1 MSGGVAQNIKA
12 NKLIAELKDLNNLF
26 IPPGPGDESISIGA
40 AFLEYISRTNKVK
53 SLEQISGY
61 LGPSF
66 SEEYINKVIKD
77 KLSKE
82 FTCTKANNKDCA
94 KILAKGEVIAR
105 FSNDKMEF
113 GARLKEIRISLNCSQ
128 KELSEQTG
136 LNLRTIQRIENNEV
150 KPSLYSLK
158 VIGEASNTDLSDFIK
173 TSEAKPYEF
182 NVNLKITDMN
192 QFLNDLKALV
202 KTHWKTIFIIIL
214 VIYLFTSYTDIKS
227 GIMDA
232 WSGK

>member
-1 MSGGVAQNIKA
+1 MTPICQ
-12 NKLIAELKDLNNLF
+12 LIIHLHV
-26 IPPGPGDESISIGA
+26 S
-40 AFLEYISRTNKVK
+40 
-53 SLEQISGY
+53 Y
-61 LGPSF
+61 LQ
-66 SEEYINKVIKD
+66 
-77 KLSKE
+77 
-82 FTCTKANNKDCA
+82 
-94 KILAKGEVIAR
+94 
-105 FSNDKMEF
+105 MEF
-113 GARLKEIRISLNCSQ
+113 GARLKEIRTSLNCSQ

-136 LNLRTIQRIENNEV
+136 LTLRTIQRIENNEV

-158 VIGEASNTDLSDFIK
+158 VIGEVLKTDLSDFVN

-214 VIYLFTSYTDIKS
+214 VIYLFTSYTDIKA

-232 WSGK
+232 WGGK

>member
-1 MSGGVAQNIKA
+1 
-12 NKLIAELKDLNNLF
+12 
-26 IPPGPGDESISIGA
+26 
-40 AFLEYISRTNKVK
+40 
-53 SLEQISGY
+53 
-61 LGPSF
+61 
-66 SEEYINKVIKD
+66 
-77 KLSKE
+77 
-82 FTCTKANNKDCA
+82 
-94 KILAKGEVIAR
+94 
-105 FSNDKMEF
+105 MEF
-113 GARLKEIRISLNCSQ
+113 GERLKEIRTSLNISQ

-136 LNLRTIQRIENNEV
+136 LTLRTIQRIENNEV

-158 VIGEASNTDLSDFIK
+158 VIGEVLKSDLSEFIK
-173 TSEAKPYEF
+173 TSKTKPYEF
-182 NVNLKITDMN
+182 NVTLKITDMN

>member
-1 MSGGVAQNIKA
+1 
-12 NKLIAELKDLNNLF
+12 
-26 IPPGPGDESISIGA
+26 
-40 AFLEYISRTNKVK
+40 
-53 SLEQISGY
+53 
-61 LGPSF
+61 
-66 SEEYINKVIKD
+66 
-77 KLSKE
+77 
-82 FTCTKANNKDCA
+82 
-94 KILAKGEVIAR
+94 
-105 FSNDKMEF
+105 MEF
-113 GARLKEIRISLNCSQ
+113 GARLKEIRTSLNCSQ
-128 KELSEQTG
+128 KKLSEQTG

-150 KPSLYSLK
+150 KPSFYSLK
-158 VIGEASNTDLSDFIK
+158 VIGEALNTDLSDFIK

>member
-1 MSGGVAQNIKA
+1 
-12 NKLIAELKDLNNLF
+12 
-26 IPPGPGDESISIGA
+26 
-40 AFLEYISRTNKVK
+40 
-53 SLEQISGY
+53 
-61 LGPSF
+61 
-66 SEEYINKVIKD
+66 
-77 KLSKE
+77 
-82 FTCTKANNKDCA
+82 
-94 KILAKGEVIAR
+94 
-105 FSNDKMEF
+105 MEF
-113 GARLKEIRISLNCSQ
+113 GARLKEIRTSLKISQ
-128 KELSEQTG
+128 KELSEKTG
-136 LNLRTIQRIENNEV
+136 LTLRTIQRIENNEV

-158 VIGEASNTDLSDFIK
+158 VIGEVLKTDLSEFVK
-173 TSEAKPYEF
+173 TPETKPYEF

>member
-1 MSGGVAQNIKA
+1 
-12 NKLIAELKDLNNLF
+12 
-26 IPPGPGDESISIGA
+26 
-40 AFLEYISRTNKVK
+40 
-53 SLEQISGY
+53 
-61 LGPSF
+61 
-66 SEEYINKVIKD
+66 
-77 KLSKE
+77 
-82 FTCTKANNKDCA
+82 
-94 KILAKGEVIAR
+94 
-105 FSNDKMEF
+105 MEF
-113 GARLKEIRISLNCSQ
+113 GARLKEIRTSLNCSQ

-158 VIGEASNTDLSDFIK
+158 VIGEALNTDLSDFIK
-173 TSEAKPYEF
+173 TSETKPYEF

-202 KTHWKTIFIIIL
+202 KTHWTTIFIIIL